1 MNTVVSSFPR
11 ERESRLIMAIDSRF
25 RGNDEYLE
33 FCRVSLSRLRMCHQ
47 ALFSIILLYVLYLP
61 SAYANTEP
69 DQIELYKGSRFA
81 LGIGAAIVRFDT
93 KLKFTDKTSTNFNS
107 IFIDP
112 EGNLD
117 LPVVSH
123 VTSYYGA
130 WNINPKHGL
139 AFSFFN
145 VNRESS
151 NFNIDKTFEDVKV
164 VGDATITDTTNFY
177 QLTYGY
183 TLFNDERSNIKF
195 VAGIYGLDL
204 SYVFDAEGELTEDGV
219 TTSGTI
225 HEEAKVF
232 APLPLIGLNFWY
244 SFTPKWGLNTKVSF
258 VTGSFEDVSAG
269 VLQTSFNAQ
278 YRFTD
283 HIGLMFGLAYFD
295 AEVVIEDDIEK
306 KDITYGYN
314 GGYIGMHF
322 MF

>member
-1 MNTVVSSFPR
+1 MHNNF
-11 ERESRLIMAIDSRF
+11 L
-25 RGNDEYLE
+25 N
-33 FCRVSLSRLRMCHQ
+33 C
-47 ALFSIILLYVLYLP
+47 IILIFAIVT
-61 SAYANTEP
+61 STARANTEP
-69 DQIELYKGSRFA
+69 DQIELYKSNRFA

-93 KLKFTDKTSTNFNS
+93 KLKFTDKTKTNFNS

-112 EGNLD
+112 EGNLN

-123 VTSYYGA
+123 VTTYYGG
-130 WNINPKHGL
+130 WNINPKHSI
-139 AFSFFN
+139 AFSYFG

-151 NFNIDKTFEDVKV
+151 IFNIDKTFEDVRV

-204 SYVFDAEGELTEDGV
+204 KYVFNAEGELTEGGV
-219 TTSGTI
+219 TSSGTI

-244 SFTPKWGLNTKVSF
+244 SFTSKWSLNTKVSF
-258 VTGSFEDVSAG
+258 VAGSYEDVSAG
-269 VLQTSFNAQ
+269 VLQTSVNAQ

-283 HIGLMFGLAYFD
+283 HVGLMFGLAYFD
-295 AEVVIEDDIEK
+295 ADVVIEDDIEK
-306 KDITYGYN
+306 IDITYGYN
-314 GGYIGMHF
+314 GGYIGMDF

>member
-1 MNTVVSSFPR
+1 MNNHF
-11 ERESRLIMAIDSRF
+11 LK
-25 RGNDEYLE
+25 Y
-33 FCRVSLSRLRMCHQ
+33 
-47 ALFSIILLYVLYLP
+47 IILLFALVA
-61 SAYANTEP
+61 STVHANTEP
-69 DQIELYKGSRFA
+69 DQIELYKSSRFA

-93 KLKFTDKTSTNFNS
+93 KLKFTDKTVTNFNS

-123 VTSYYGA
+123 VTTYYGG
-130 WNINPKHGL
+130 WNINPKHSL

-151 NFNIDKTFEDVKV
+151 IFNIDKTFEDVRV
-164 VGDATITDTTNFY
+164 VGNATISDTTDFY

-183 TLFNDERSNIKF
+183 TLFNDDRSSIRF

-204 SYVFDAEGELTEDGV
+204 KYVFDAEGELTQGGV

-244 SFTPKWGLNTKVSF
+244 DFTPDWSLNTKVSF
-258 VTGSFEDVSAG
+258 VAGSYEDVSAG
-269 VLQTSFNAQ
+269 VLQTSVNAQ
-278 YRFTD
+278 YRLTD
-283 HIGLMFGLAYFD
+283 HIGLLFGLAYFD
-295 AEVVIEDDIEK
+295 AEVVIEDNIEK
-306 KDITYGYN
+306 IEVIYGYN

-322 MF
+322 IF